1 MTSRNAGFTL
11 LEVLVSVLIFALA
24 SALAYGGLSALTR
37 ARAASDAANERF
49 GKLQFAMGLI
59 ERDLSSIARRGVRNA
74 DGLRRPMLDGDAAR
88 IEFTRHGYGNA
99 LALPR
104 AELERVGYLRREGE
118 LIRLRH
124 PALDGA
130 GGARPV
136 EDVLIDGAQR
146 LQFTYRDAQGRE
158 LHQWPPPRSETD
170 ALPRAVEFIVE
181 LEGYGELRR
190 VIELPQE
197 PPP

>member
-1 MTSRNAGFTL
+1 MKSHNAGFTL

-37 ARAASDAANERF
+37 ARAASDVANERF

-59 ERDLSSIARRGVRNA
+59 ERDLSSISRRSVRNA
-74 DGLRRPMLDGDAAR
+74 DGLRRPMLDGDTAH
-88 IEFTRHGYGNA
+88 IEFTRHGYGNT

-118 LIRLRH
+118 WIRLRH
-124 PALDGA
+124 PSLDG
-130 GGARPV
+130 GGGVRPV
-136 EDVLIDGAQR
+136 EDVLIDGVQR

-170 ALPRAVEFIVE
+170 TLPRAVEFIVE

>member
-1 MTSRNAGFTL
+1 MRSRSAGFTL

-24 SALAYGGLSALTR
+24 SALAYGGLSALSR
-37 ARAASDAANERF
+37 ARIASDAANERF

-59 ERDLSSIARRGVRNA
+59 ERDLSSIARRGIRNA
-74 DGLRRPMLDGDAAR
+74 DGLRRPMLDGDASR
-88 IEFTRHGYGNA
+88 IEFVRHGYGNV

-124 PALDGA
+124 AALDEA
-130 GGARPV
+130 GGSRPQ
-136 EDVLIDGAQR
+136 EDVLIDGVQALR
-146 LQFTYRDAQGRE
+146 VTYRDGQGRE
-158 LHQWPPPRSETD
+158 LHQWPPPRSEVDT
-170 ALPRAVEFIVE
+170 LPRAVEFVID
-181 LEGYGELRR
+181 LEDYGELRR

>member
-1 MTSRNAGFTL
+1 MKSHNAGFTL

-37 ARAASDAANERF
+37 ARAASDVANERF

-59 ERDLSSIARRGVRNA
+59 ERDLSSISRRSVRNA
-74 DGLRRPMLDGDAAR
+74 DGLRRSMLDGDTAH
-88 IEFTRHGYGNA
+88 IEFTRHGYGNT

-118 LIRLRH
+118 WIRLRH
-124 PALDGA
+124 PSLDG
-130 GGARPV
+130 GGGVRPV
-136 EDVLIDGAQR
+136 EDVLIDGVQR

-158 LHQWPPPRSETD
+158 LHQWPAPRSETD
-170 ALPRAVEFIVE
+170 VLPRAVEFVIE

-190 VIELPQE
+190 VLELPQE
-197 PPP
+197 PLP